1 MFRELDQRH
10 SDGLTVTLE
19 WDPAGWEVQVRC
31 EDHRSPEQSF
41 KYSVDPED
49 ARLAFLHPFTLRPSS
64 QDSDASASSPNP
76 GQTAGGKRRRPWFRQ
91 RPKAESTGQSRDY
104 GWLRWALDASGLI
117 SDYNYSWLWWPPEAG
132 EN

>member
-64 QDSDASASSPNP
+64 QDSDASAGSPNQGP
-76 GQTAGGKRRRPWFRQ
+76 TGGGKRRRWYRQ
-91 RPKAESTGQSRDY
+91 RPKATSNEQSSDY
-104 GWLRWALDASGLI
+104 SWLRWARDASDPI
-117 SDYNYSWLWWPPEAG
+117 SDYNWLWRPPDAG
-132 EN
+132 EDCGA